1 MVGVILD
8 PVPLSSCSPDPVSL
22 ASSFVVPLVPPA
34 LFAPQQ
40 HLMFILLCKFLS
52 IVKMIKF

>member
-8 PVPLSSCSPDPVSL
+8 PVPLLDPVSL
-22 ASSFVVPLVPPA
+22 ASSFVVPLVPPV

>member
-8 PVPLSSCSPDPVSL
+8 CVPLLVSVSL

-40 HLMFILLCKFLS
+40 YLMFILLCKFLS